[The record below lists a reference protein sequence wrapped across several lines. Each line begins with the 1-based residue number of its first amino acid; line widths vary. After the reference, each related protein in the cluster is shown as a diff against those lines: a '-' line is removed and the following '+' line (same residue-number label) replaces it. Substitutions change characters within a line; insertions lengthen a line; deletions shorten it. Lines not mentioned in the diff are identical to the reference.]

1 MANAQA
7 GIIDFTD
14 MGPEQLTTIFVKND
28 LTLLDSA
35 DLRGWI
41 AALASAQVLNKPRL
55 AANANKLAK
64 LLVSETGL
72 GAETGNDL
80 ATLALEDLAS
90 FMSRADAYAI
100 YNMLDGRALPDG
112 DDCNVSGKTS
122 ATGTSASL
130 EGAQS
135 QAQSMEHALYLESLK
150 DIAKSTRDG
159 MRSSVKASRKKPL
172 SEVKFTR
179 PTVGT
184 LIRLG
189 QDVFKKRGQSSPFIG
204 REPA

>member
-1 MANAQA
+1 MKNANA

-14 MGPEQLTTIFVKND
+14 MGPEQLTMIYVKND

-112 DDCNVSGKTS
+112 DDCDVSGKTS

-135 QAQSMEHALYLESLK
+135 QAQSVEHALYLE
-150 DIAKSTRDG
+150 IALMDS
-159 MRSSVKASRKKPL
+159 
-172 SEVKFTR
+172 
-179 PTVGT
+179 
-184 LIRLG
+184 
-189 QDVFKKRGQSSPFIG
+189 
-204 REPA
+204 

>member
-7 GIIDFTD
+7 GTIDYTE

-80 ATLALEDLAS
+80 ATLA
-90 FMSRADAYAI
+90 
-100 YNMLDGRALPDG
+100 GR
-112 DDCNVSGKTS
+112 
-122 ATGTSASL
+122 
-130 EGAQS
+130 
-135 QAQSMEHALYLESLK
+135 
-150 DIAKSTRDG
+150 
-159 MRSSVKASRKKPL
+159 
-172 SEVKFTR
+172 
-179 PTVGT
+179 
-184 LIRLG
+184 
-189 QDVFKKRGQSSPFIG
+189 
-204 REPA
+204 